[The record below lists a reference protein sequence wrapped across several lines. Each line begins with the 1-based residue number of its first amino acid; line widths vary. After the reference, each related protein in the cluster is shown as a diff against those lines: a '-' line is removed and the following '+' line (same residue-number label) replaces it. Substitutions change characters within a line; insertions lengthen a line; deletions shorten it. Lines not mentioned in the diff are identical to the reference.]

1 MKRDGATTS
10 LWQHNLP
17 DYQAQNTT
25 LPTDVVDVL
34 IVGGGITGITTAL
47 LLQQGG
53 QRCVVAEKD
62 TLCFGTTGGTTSHI
76 NSFFDTDYHTIRQDF
91 GVEGAQTVARA
102 TRQAIELFAHHVKT
116 YNIDC
121 GYSERDAY
129 VYAQTDEQVN
139 QLDKIMEASL
149 EAGAHV
155 AYADSI
161 PVPTDFQK
169 AIVYPRNAQIHP
181 TRYVFALARE
191 YEQLGGVI
199 LQHCT
204 VGHIGGDELML
215 EAETNMGTIK
225 AKYVIYATHIPPG
238 GINLLHFRAHP
249 YRSYAMAVTL
259 NNDSQYPQSLAYNMY
274 DPYYY
279 YRTQEVDGQQYLIVG
294 GEDHKTAHEENTEA
308 CFTHLE
314 AHVRRHYDVKE
325 VAFKWS
331 SQYFEPSDGLAYI
344 GLNPGTHDNILVAS
358 GYSGNGITYSHIA
371 AITLS
376 QMILNKQSEYA
387 TLFNPRRVKPIA
399 GFTEFV
405 KENVDVVKEFFSKRF
420 SQQQLDE
427 LADLAPGDARV
438 VKFEGASIALYKDE
452 NSKLH
457 AVDPI
462 CPHAKC
468 AVGWNRAE
476 KSWDCPCHGSR
487 FTPDGQL
494 LTGPARK
501 GLEPID
507 LSKLMEE

>member
-1 MKRDGATTS
+1 MKRDGANTS
-10 LWQHNLP
+10 LWQHNIP
-17 DYQAQNTT
+17 DYIPQNTT
-25 LPTDVVDVL
+25 VPHDVVDVL

-53 QRCVVAEKD
+53 KRCVVAEAH

-76 NSFFDTDYHTIRQDF
+76 NSFLDTDYHTIRTDF

-102 TRQAIELFAHHVKT
+102 TRQAIELFAHHVRT

-121 GYSERDAY
+121 GYAERDAF
-129 VYAQTDEQVN
+129 VYAQTEEQVAKLE
-139 QLDKIMEASL
+139 QVLEASM

-155 AYADSI
+155 AYAANI
-161 PVPTDFQK
+161 PVPTEFRK

-181 TRYVFALARE
+181 SKYVFALASE
-191 YEQLGGVI
+191 FEKLGGVI
-199 LQHCT
+199 LQNCL
-204 VGHIGGDELML
+204 VGHVNGDELML
-215 EAETNMGTIK
+215 EAETSLGTIK
-225 AKYVIYATHIPPG
+225 AKYVIYATHVPPG

-259 NNDSQYPQSLAYNMY
+259 NNESQYPDALAYNMY

-279 YRTQEVDGQQYLIVG
+279 YRTQEVDGKPYLIVG

-308 CFTHLE
+308 CFDRLE
-314 AHVRRHYDVKE
+314 AHIRRHYDVKE
-325 VAFKWS
+325 MAFKWS

-376 QMILNKQSEYA
+376 QMILQRQSEYA
-387 TLFNPRRVKPIA
+387 QLFNPRRVKPVA
-399 GFTEFV
+399 GFKEFV

-427 LADLAPGDARV
+427 LADLAPGEARV
-438 VKFEGASIALYKDE
+438 VKFEGASMALYKDE
-452 NSKLH
+452 AGSLH

-462 CPHAKC
+462 CPHTHC
-468 AVGWNRAE
+468 AVGWNRTE

-487 FTPDGQL
+487 FAIDGTL

-501 GLEPID
+501 GLIPID
-507 LSKLMEE
+507 VAKLMQD